1 MSELVTREL
10 ISEIKQYIVENL
22 EYETGDRRFE
32 PRHFDQ
38 AADYHPDVSHAMPP
52 MFSSGAVIFGSA
64 LGAQL
69 SKVLARREKSFSD
82 ELNDLIRERGLTTV
96 EVYNRAQIN
105 RQLFSKISSNPDYRP
120 KKMTALALAIALEL
134 TLEQTKDFIARAG
147 YALTRSSVTD
157 LVIEF
162 FINRKIYN
170 VMAINEVL
178 YDLQEPILGSTTLE
192 DAKSKSEGR
201 EERGKKNV

>member
-22 EYETGDRRFE
+22 EYETGDRAFE

-52 MFSSGAVIFGSA
+52 MFSSGAAVFGAA

-192 DAKSKSEGR
+192 DAKSKLEGR